1 MFTLTAPVIFTAP
14 ETEDLGRFS
23 STCRRNSDSS
33 LYCKAKEEEVR
44 ERKQEPEITV
54 EDETKYLDSKKE
66 DFVLSYLQS
75 IRDETRS
82 LTTEAS
88 DSGVK
93 TNDMQSDFDDTEDLS
108 GNYNSSP

>member
-1 MFTLTAPVIFTAP
+1 MTLTHPLSFTAP
-14 ETEDLGRFS
+14 ETEDDGRFS
-23 STCRRNSDSS
+23 SSRRRNSDSS
-33 LYCKAKEEEVR
+33 LYCKAREEEVR

-54 EDETKYLDSKKE
+54 EDKTKYLDSKKE

-93 TNDMQSDFDDTEDLS
+93 TNDTQSDFDDMEDLS
-108 GNYNSSP
+108 GKYNLLP